1 MKKEREIRN
10 ITTEFRADSESRKIE
25 GFIPYNSRSEYMGF
39 WEYLDRGCFDK
50 TLRESS
56 DIKCLYDHIDSQ
68 LLARTKNN
76 SLRFEDREDGLHFYF
91 DAPETTLGNDVL
103 TMVRTGLISGC
114 SFGFQA
120 IKDSWSTDG
129 SERHI
134 QECRLFEVSVLA
146 SQPAYAESDV
156 KCRSLSEAFKDKEL
170 SDEDKA
176 QIQAEI
182 EALQSMI
189 PTPEPEPEKEPEG
202 PTEEELEAQRQAEE
216 EAQKIEALNAQIDE
230 LTSVIQDYTTKLEE
244 LEKEE

>member
-25 GFIPYNSRSEYMGF
+25 GFIPYNSRSEYLGF

-76 SLRFEDREDGLHFYF
+76 SLRFEDREDGLHFF
-91 DAPETTLGNDVL
+91 LDAPETTLGNDVL

-120 IKDSWSTDG
+120 IKDSWSSDG

-156 KCRSLSEAFKDKEL
+156 KCRSLSDSFEGKEIDEAGQTAIRE
-170 SDEDKA
+170 
-176 QIQAEI
+176 EI
-182 EALQSMI
+182 EKLQNLL
-189 PTPEPEPEKEPEG
+189 PKEPEG
-202 PTEEELEAQRQAEE
+202 PSEEELQKQAEE
-216 EAQKIEALNAQIDE
+216 EQQKIEALNAQIDE

>member
-76 SLRFEDREDGLHFYF
+76 SLMFEDREDGLHFYF
-91 DAPETTLGNDVL
+91 EAPQTTLGEDVL

-114 SFGFQA
+114 SFGFMA

-134 QECRLFEVSVLA
+134 QEARLFEVSVLA
-146 SQPAYAESDV
+146 SDPAYAESDV

-170 SDEDKA
+170 SDDDKA
-176 QIQAEI
+176 KIQAEI

-189 PTPEPEPEKEPEG
+189 PAKEPEPEG
-202 PTEEELEAQRQAEE
+202 PTPEEIEAQRQAEE
-216 EAQKIEALNAQIDE
+216 EAKRVEELNAQIDE
-230 LTSVIQDYTTKLEE
+230 LTSVIEDYTHKLEE